1 MADDKTQQGPRDAKR
16 VNVNEDY
23 EVQYWTNRFSVSEQR
38 LREAVNK
45 VGTSVDAVAEVL
57 RDA

>member
-45 VGTSVDAVAEVL
+45 IGTSVDAVAEVL

>member
-1 MADDKTQQGPRDAKR
+1 MADDKMQQGPRDAKR

-45 VGTSVDAVAEVL
+45 IGTSVDAVAEEL